1 MKIKNVRVEDKGG
14 GNIKKIKVILLMVV
28 LFFVTACFDSPE
40 IDSPLDEG
48 TPNDET
54 EETPQDPY
62 DPPVDEDFIP

>member
-1 MKIKNVRVEDKGG
+1 
-14 GNIKKIKVILLMVV
+14 MVV